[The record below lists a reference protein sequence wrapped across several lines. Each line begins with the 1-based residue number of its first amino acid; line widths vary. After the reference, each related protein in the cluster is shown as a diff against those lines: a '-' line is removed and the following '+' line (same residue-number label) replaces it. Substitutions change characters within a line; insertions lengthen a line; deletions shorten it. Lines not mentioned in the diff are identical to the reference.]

1 MTGPTRRPLIVVG
14 VPCYGL
20 VGPEYLEDFARFT
33 FHLGRRMP
41 DYDFDLAIRTKSEQ
55 FRARNAIVDAAMQ
68 VNADYI
74 LMLDDDMIINA
85 VGTQGVQ
92 GAGAPDEYGFLEKLL
107 AHDKDICGVLYY
119 QRVGACDPVV
129 MTAAGE
135 NGYRFLRDNEI
146 TGGLQEVDVAGG
158 GCLLIKSRV
167 FDKLQFPYFEPEFQF
182 GTDIQLC
189 RKAKAKG
196 FSVFAD
202 TSIEF
207 GHLRIERVTITGR
220 NRHQYQMSDTLPG
233 EMKKTFIA
241 ADVYDRVVTDALTY
255 TGFSSFDQM
264 VHEVSPQAFMQRRK
278 ASGLDD
284 AEWYRQY
291 PVDRVVRQVWF
302 NTQSKDKR
310 AMTEYILAAVDHHKR
325 LDVLDFG
332 CGIGIPA
339 FHFAEKGHRVTACD
353 IQGTGTLEFLKWRA
367 ETYHVPLT
375 FHESTGGV
383 PHLGGAQYD
392 AIIAMDCLE
401 HIADWRRTVQELA
414 AHLKPG
420 GVLFANNAILEDVSH
435 PEHYPID
442 GKEFITVCMDAGLR
456 PFNQVTYVKKV
467 APAST
472 PAAPEELVHAHQ

>member
-1 MTGPTRRPLIVVG
+1 MTGPARRPLIVIG

-20 VGPEYLEDFARFT
+20 VGPEVLEDFARFT
-33 FHLGRRMP
+33 YHLGRRMP
-41 DYDFDLAIRTKSEQ
+41 AYDFNLAIKTKSEQ
-55 FRARNAIVDAAMQ
+55 FRARNAIVDAAIQ

-74 LMLDDDMIINA
+74 LMIDDDMIINA
-85 VGTQGVQ
+85 AGTQGVQ
-92 GAGAPDEYGFLEKLL
+92 GEGSPDEYGFLEKLI
-107 AHDKDICGVLYY
+107 AHDKDVCGVLYY
-119 QRVGACDPVV
+119 QRVGTCDPVL
-129 MTAAGE
+129 MMAAGE
-135 NGYRFLRDNEI
+135 TGYRFLRDNEI

-167 FDKLQFPYFEPEFQF
+167 FDKLQYPYFEPEFRF

-189 RKAKAKG
+189 RKAKEKG

-233 EMKKTFIA
+233 EMKKTFITS
-241 ADVYDRVVTDALTY
+241 DIYERVVNDVLAYSHAPDLETLFHAVD
-255 TGFSSFDQM
+255 
-264 VHEVSPQAFMQRRK
+264 PNAFMQRRQ
-278 ASGLDD
+278 ASGLSD
-284 AEWYRQY
+284 ADWYREF
-291 PVDRVVRQVWF
+291 PRDRVVRQIWF
-302 NTQSKDKR
+302 NTQNKDKR
-310 AMTEYILAAVDHHKR
+310 AMTEYVLAAVDHHKR

-353 IQGTGTLEFLKWRA
+353 IQGTGTLEFLKWRT
-367 ETYHVPLT
+367 EKHGVPMT

-401 HIADWRRTVQELA
+401 HIADWRLVVQELA
-414 AHLKPG
+414 RHLKPN
-420 GVLFANNAILEDVSH
+420 GVLFANNAILEDLSH

-442 GKEFITVCMDAGLR
+442 GKDFITVCMDAGLR
-456 PFNQVTYVKKV
+456 PFNQVTYVKKA
-467 APAST
+467 APAS
-472 PAAPEELVHAHQ
+472 PPVAPQELAHAAD